1 LKLLLDENLSRRIV
15 PFLQNDFPE
24 TTHVALVALEAA
36 SDNEVWSFAKLNDFV
51 IVTKDADFYE
61 LSLTNNDNA
70 PKVVWL
76 RILNTSKNEVLK
88 LLLNHHIFIKEQLE
102 NKNKVCVEII

>member
-1 LKLLLDENLSRRIV
+1 M

-24 TTHVALVALEAA
+24 TTHVALVKLEAA
-36 SDNEVWSFAKLNDFV
+36 SDNEVWNFAKLNHFV

-88 LLLNHHIFIKEQLE
+88 LLLSTMFLLKSS
-102 NKNKVCVEII
+102 

>member
-1 LKLLLDENLSRRIV
+1 MKLLLDENLSRRIV

-24 TTHVALVALEAA
+24 TTHVALVKLEAA
-36 SDNEVWSFAKLNDFV
+36 SDNEVWNFAKLNHFV

-88 LLLNHHIFIKEQLE
+88 LLLSTMFLLKSS
-102 NKNKVCVEII
+102 

>member
-1 LKLLLDENLSRRIV
+1 MKLLLDENLSRRIV

-24 TTHVALVALEAA
+24 TTHVILVNLESA
-36 SDNEVWSFAKLNDFV
+36 SDNEVWNYAKSNNFV

-70 PKVVWL
+70 PKVIWL

-102 NKNKVCVEII
+102 NKSKVCVEII